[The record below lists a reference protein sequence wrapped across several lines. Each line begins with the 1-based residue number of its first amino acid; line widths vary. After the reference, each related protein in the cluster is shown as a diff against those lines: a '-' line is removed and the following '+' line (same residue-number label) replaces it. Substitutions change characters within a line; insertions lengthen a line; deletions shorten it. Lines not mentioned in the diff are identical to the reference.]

1 MNNLVW
7 CRLKCHQPVQQ
18 ASTCSTG
25 LSEVY
30 CFYCGLWYKRIS
42 ICLFVRGFTSMRY
55 INRLFTYF
63 FYLLT
68 YFVHAGILMKQ
79 LNMSS
84 DFFTVGYPH
93 HSSFYLIS
101 TLTRDIDIAILF
113 VRLSICL
120 SGHPTRSGILLK
132 QLNIFSQFFHHSVA
146 QSFWFYEY
154 QTHPGHLQQGY
165 KIQEIKFFMI
175 FDQQVAASCIL
186 QTIRDSAMVTMEH

>member
-30 CFYCGLWYKRIS
+30 CFYCGLWHKRIS
-42 ICLFVRGFTSMRY
+42 ICL
-55 INRLFTYF
+55 
-63 FYLLT
+63 
-68 YFVHAGILMKQ
+68 FVHAGILMKQ

-165 KIQEIKFFMI
+165 KIEEINFFMI